1 LLQPSQEHDARPPVA
16 GPSRAAGPWGGALPR
31 VAMGVGLALAVGLA
45 AGCGGAKMPK
55 PRDVCLQVTASPN
68 LNLYDGQAHAVT
80 VYLYPLISPLGFEQA
95 RVEDLLEGANPP
107 GVAGPPVP
115 ITVGPGEQ
123 KEFKEAFPQTAAY
136 MGIVVDYYRAP
147 GDAEGSRR
155 AVVPAACSMF
165 SSQAI
170 TLSPQDLLVN

>member
-1 LLQPSQEHDARPPVA
+1 MPQPSQEHYARPPVREPPGSV
-16 GPSRAAGPWGGALPR
+16 GPLGRARRA
-31 VAMGVGLALAVGLA
+31 VAVGTGLAVALGLA
-45 AGCGGAKMPK
+45 AGCGAKMPK
-55 PRDVCLQVTASPN
+55 PRNVCLQVLASPN

-95 RVEDLLEGANPP
+95 RVEDLLEGASPP
-107 GVAGPPVP
+107 GVAGPPVA
-115 ITVGPGEQ
+115 ISVGPGEQ
-123 KEFKEAFPQTAAY
+123 REFREAFPQTAAY

-147 GDAEGSRR
+147 GDAEGTRR
-155 AVVPAACSMF
+155 AVVPATCGLF